1 MGDISSEENQVKI
14 LLEEYKLFREEIL
27 HKISAYSKNIYIF
40 SSATLILFGVGIKGD
55 FNQIFVPLPFIIS
68 TGHLL
73 IMQDFRWLCRLA
85 KYNQVVE
92 EKINMLVD
100 VDYKIMYW
108 EHLSGDWSQEKI
120 LYQLAYNTAL
130 YLPVILIYWYAAY
143 KGAQFVD
150 TYFYCEYNSIFIGCM
165 LMYSI
170 LFIYCIVLFYHIFL
184 SNEGTLKNIKIK
196 MNIHP
201 QTTTQNKQ

>member
-1 MGDISSEENQVKI
+1 MGDVSSAENQVKI

-27 HKISAYSKNIYIF
+27 HKISAYQKNVYIF
-40 SSATLILFGVGIKGD
+40 ASITLILCGLGIQGD
-55 FNQIFVPLPFIIS
+55 FDQIFVILPFVIA

-73 IMQDFRWLCRLA
+73 IIEGFRWLCRSA
-85 KYNQVVE
+85 KYSQVIG

-120 LYQLAYNTAL
+120 LYQSAYNMVL

-150 TYFYCEYNSIFIGCM
+150 TYFYCEYISIYIGCI
-165 LMYSI
+165 LIYSI
-170 LFIYCIVLFYHIFL
+170 LFIFFCR
-184 SNEGTLKNIKIK
+184 EREKEKN
-196 MNIHP
+196 
-201 QTTTQNKQ
+201 